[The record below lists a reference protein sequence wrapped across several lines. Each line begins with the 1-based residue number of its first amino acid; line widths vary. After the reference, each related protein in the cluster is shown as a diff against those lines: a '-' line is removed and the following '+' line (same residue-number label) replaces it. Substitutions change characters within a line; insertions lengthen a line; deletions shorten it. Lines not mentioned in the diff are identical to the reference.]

1 MIRYGDGKA
10 SGGGALRVLKS
21 GRTQEW
27 KETGEAEKEVIMKGK
42 LIALAVVV
50 FVLVCTVMSLYK
62 TWEAEKKRLAAER
75 EAEEAVPPITEQE

>member
-1 MIRYGDGKA
+1 
-10 SGGGALRVLKS
+10 
-21 GRTQEW
+21 
-27 KETGEAEKEVIMKGK
+27 MKGK

-50 FVLVCTVMSLYK
+50 FVLVCTVKSLYK